1 MPKFII
7 ERKMPGVGKLSAL
20 DLCALSQKSCAVL
33 EQMGPNIQ
41 WVESF
46 VADNKVYCIYI
57 APDEAVLREHA
68 RRGGFPVSQISR
80 VRAVIDPTTAENW
93 SIQVNQ
99 SGKKPAKRK

>member
-7 ERKMPGVGKLSAL
+7 ERKMSGAGKLSAL

-46 VADNKVYCIYI
+46 VTDNKVYCVYI
-57 APDEAVLREHA
+57 APDEAALREHA
-68 RRGGFPVSQISR
+68 RRGGFPVDQICR
-80 VRAVIDPTTAENW
+80 VRAMIDPTTAESW

-99 SGKKPAKRK
+99 SGKKRVKRK